1 MVNDMTRVTLI
12 ENGIIAET
20 AELKNAIIKDVRV
33 MIEDHGLLSCYVTLD
48 YGGSCQGF
56 GGYEL
61 YNPHFRYTSKNNA
74 GLWFFRL
81 METVGVY
88 NLEELQGKAV
98 RAYADNS
105 KVYGIGHI
113 VKDEWFFPQEEFQ
126 ALYPPEQS

>member
-1 MVNDMTRVTLI
+1 MRVTSI
-12 ENGIIAET
+12 ENSRMSET
-20 AELKNAIIKDVRV
+20 AEVKTAIIKGVKV

-48 YGGSCQGF
+48 YGDSMQGF

-61 YNPHFRYTSKNNA
+61 YNPYFKHSSKNKA

-88 NLEELQGKAV
+88 KLEDLEGKTV

-105 KVYGIGHI
+105 KVYAIGHI
-113 VKDEWFFPQEEFQ
+113 VKDEWFHPQNEFEEM
-126 ALYPPEQS
+126 